1 MNINLNNTDLFFPL
15 LGAFVAILGTIL
27 AIVGIGSW
35 FKKGNGITTRL
46 VQFVAAETKQPE
58 VNKANPIILREISGS
73 LFNRTI
79 VNWVE
84 RFIRFLE
91 KATPEKMAANLEHKL
106 LVAGNPNNMHAGGF
120 FAFRL
125 VLLVG
130 GGFLALLFN
139 RDIRNLTA
147 ISVIIG
153 LLIIA
158 LSFFL
163 PVLWLNGQIKAKQ
176 YEIRRELPNALDM
189 LSVCAD
195 AGMGFD
201 QSLQKI
207 SLYWDTDL
215 GHELKRVTQE
225 LEMGI
230 SRADALKNMSDRL
243 DVEDLSRFISIIIQA
258 ELIGMSYA
266 EVLHAQAQQ
275 MRVLRQYWA
284 REVANKLPAKMIIP
298 LALFIFPALIA
309 VILGPTIPTI
319 LNIF

>member
-46 VQFVAAETKQPE
+46 VQFVAAETKQPV

-163 PVLWLNGQIKAKQ
+163 PVLWLNVQIKAKQ